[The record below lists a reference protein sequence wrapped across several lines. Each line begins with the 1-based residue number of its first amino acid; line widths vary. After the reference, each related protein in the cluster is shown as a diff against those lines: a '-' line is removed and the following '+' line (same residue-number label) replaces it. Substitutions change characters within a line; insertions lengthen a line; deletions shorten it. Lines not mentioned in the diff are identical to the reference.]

1 LKREKEARENLV
13 ISSSLNYFFLS
24 MPLKAEEENLVIQA
38 SILVAA
44 VDGREQPWLVC

>member
-1 LKREKEARENLV
+1 
-13 ISSSLNYFFLS
+13 

-38 SILVAA
+38 SIPVAA